1 MRSIFVF
8 IKKSDREQVIACLNS
23 ICTKRNGSTDAWI
36 TETNGDP
43 VLYVEFSENSFQN
56 EIGANEWN
64 DLVSKL
70 GEEPK
75 MSISVD
81 ISGRHDGKNEVMNFL
96 ASFLEIN
103 EGYVMDDYTDYAWSL
118 NEIRNSVLVEGLPFF
133 DYTGWPIKGG
143 K

>member
-8 IKKSDREQVIACLNS
+8 IKKSDKEQVISCLNS
-23 ICTKRNGSTDAWI
+23 ICTKQNGSADAWI
-36 TETNGDP
+36 IETNGEP
-43 VLYVEFSENSFQN
+43 VLYVEFSENTFKN
-56 EIGANEWN
+56 EIGVNEWN

-70 GEEPK
+70 GVEPK

-81 ISGRHDGKNEVMNFL
+81 ISGRHDGKNEVMKFL

-103 EGYVMDDYTDYAWSL
+103 EGYVMDDYTDYAWSF
-118 NEIRNSVLVEGLPFF
+118 NEINNSVLVEGHPFF
-133 DYTGWPIKGG
+133 DYNGWSIKGG